1 MNICFITDEKDRL
14 IEKLNSEVRNLKE
27 GVNDLQQENSKDDGL
42 EI

>member
-14 IEKLNSEVRNLKE
+14 IEKLNLEVRNLKE

-42 EI
+42 EM